1 MLVICLGNSKEDVNL
16 VEGFIRNN
24 LLTNKGRVM
33 SIYILSSLDFFCEII
48 LDIIVVDPKDPCH
61 VFVVHFSN
69 NKSWSPVTYSSM
81 LFQKNKFDA
90 IITIIVNIYNFT
102 QSSNRFIVR
111 SLIMN
116 SHYLGLF
123 IHPLYT
129 YIRVKLLM

>member
-1 MLVICLGNSKEDVNL
+1 
-16 VEGFIRNN
+16 
-24 LLTNKGRVM
+24 M
-33 SIYILSSLDFFCEII
+33 SIYILCSLDFFFCEII

-102 QSSNRFIVR
+102 QSSNRFIVH

-123 IHPLYT
+123 IHPFIHIHT
-129 YIRVKLLM
+129 GKTINVVVKRMTHTGIKNHYLP